1 MIAIVDYGV
10 GNLLS
15 VRNMLAKAGA
25 QAEITNDPEKIRH
38 ADKLLLPGVGH
49 IDHAMRK
56 LDESGLREVLDEVAL
71 KMQKPV
77 LGICLGSQI
86 LGRGSEEGALPGLGW
101 IDMFSKRLPVS
112 QQFRVPHMGWNEI
125 SPVKECALFTT
136 MQADARFYFVHS
148 YYMECADPEDVAATV
163 SHGIT
168 FTCAV
173 QKGNIYGTQF
183 HPEKSLKHGLA
194 LMRAF
199 DAI

>member
-1 MIAIVDYGV
+1 
-10 GNLLS
+10 
-15 VRNMLAKAGA
+15 MLAKAGA
-25 QAEITNDPEKIRH
+25 QAEVTNDPDKIRQ

-56 LDESGLREVLDEVAL
+56 LEESGLKEVLDEVAL
-71 KMQKPV
+71 KVQKPV
-77 LGICLGSQI
+77 LGICLGAQI
-86 LGRGSEEGALPGLGW
+86 LGRGSEEGVSPGLGW
-101 IDMFSKRLPVS
+101 IDMYSRKFPLS

-125 SPVKECALFTT
+125 NLVKECPLFAT
-136 MQADARFYFVHS
+136 MEADARFYFVHS
-148 YYMECADPEDVAATV
+148 YHMVCENLQDIAATA

-173 QKGNIYGTQF
+173 QKENIYGTQF